1 MRHQLFVLLLAL
13 GACGSDTPAPA
24 PAPEAVAEKAAEA
37 PEPAAPT
44 VDEKHTAIFAALP
57 SSMDREGGPARTE
70 ALVDLGRM
78 LYYDTR
84 LSSNQEQSCNT
95 CHQLANFGVDSE
107 PTSPGVKGERGG
119 RNSPT
124 SLNAA
129 GHLAQFW
136 DGREPDVEGQ
146 AKGPILNPGEMNMP
160 DAETVE
166 KLLKSIPGYREAFK
180 AAFPEAEAPITY
192 DNLALA
198 IGAFERGLVTPSK
211 WDAYLA
217 GDATAL
223 TEAERK
229 GADDFMAAGCTAC
242 HNGAYVG
249 GQMYAKLGQVV
260 PYETADVGR
269 MEVTKN
275 EADKHMFKV
284 PSLRNIAKT
293 GPYLHDGSVQTLD
306 EMIVLMGKHQ
316 LGKDL
321 DEATVASIK
330 TFLEALTGELDEKYA
345 AKPELPANGPKTP
358 GPA

>member
-1 MRHQLFVLLLAL
+1 
-13 GACGSDTPAPA
+13 
-24 PAPEAVAEKAAEA
+24 
-37 PEPAAPT
+37 
-44 VDEKHTAIFAALP
+44 
-57 SSMDREGGPARTE
+57 MDREGGPERTP

-107 PTSPGVKGERGG
+107 PTSLGVKGERGG

-124 SLNAA
+124 SMNAA

-160 DAETVE
+160 DAAAVE
-166 KLLKSIPGYREAFK
+166 ALLATIPGYRDGFK
-180 AAFPEAEAPITY
+180 AAFPDQESPVTY

-223 TEAERK
+223 TDAEK
-229 GADDFMAAGCTAC
+229 QGASDFIATGCTAC
-242 HNGAYVG
+242 HNGPYVG
-249 GQMYAKLGQVV
+249 GQMYAKLGQVE
-260 PYETADVGR
+260 PYETADLGR
-269 MEVTKN
+269 FEATKN
-275 EADKHMFKV
+275 DADTYFFKV

-293 GPYLHDGSVQTLD
+293 GPYLHDGSIASLD

-316 LGKDL
+316 LGREL
-321 DEATVASIK
+321 DAATVQSIK
-330 TFLEALTGELDEKYA
+330 TFLDALTGVIEPTYA
-345 AKPELPANGPKTP
+345 AKPTLPANGPETP
-358 GPA
+358 SPS